1 MALKGSRYAM
11 WHHLGQCF
19 WSDEGQDLTE
29 YALLLAF
36 VVLGASGIFVVNGRS
51 LVTIWTAANAIVNQ
65 AASRASS

>member
-1 MALKGSRYAM
+1 M
-11 WHHLGQCF
+11 WRLAQCF

-65 AASRASS
+65 AANRASS